1 MRSSIV
7 GTLIVI
13 FILSFF
19 LLVLADDGMWMPH
32 QMSELG
38 LETLGLKM
46 DPNDLYKKDGT
57 GLMSAVVSLGGGTGE
72 FVSKDGLILTN
83 HHVAFGALQRA
94 SDTEHNYIQNGFIAW
109 EREKE
114 IPAPGYIADV
124 LLGYEDVTA
133 KMTSVVKPNMSYR
146 QKYDALDK
154 IEKIL
159 VAAAEKAGKD
169 IRCRVASMYSG
180 NKYYL
185 FKFKR
190 LQDIRLVYAPPRDLG
205 NFGGEIDNWMWP
217 RHTCDFAF
225 LRAYV
230 SDENIGVEFNEDNV
244 PYHPKSIIKISL
256 EGVKD
261 GDFTFVMGYPGRTYR
276 NFTVQ
281 ELSNDLDRM
290 KQNIQ
295 SRKEI
300 IDFYEN
306 ASQNDNAVKIKY
318 ASKLKGLYN
327 GLKNYRGKLE
337 GMEKIN
343 LVQKKEAQQ
352 FQFNEWVNADS
363 KRQKKYGKILEQL
376 EKFTDKYQQFNQK
389 NQRLSQLTSSYYGS
403 TVLSQAYLIYRT
415 VQERQKPDME
425 RETNFQDRNF
435 ERLKLR
441 IKLAER
447 GYDFETDKAFFK
459 HQLKK
464 MFESPVSEVPAVFRD
479 LILKKSIKAH
489 DEYVDELFEKTKV
502 ADPEKRLQYVEMKPK
517 NLEKLNDPMIQLA
530 AALEKE
536 IEVLREERKSLS
548 QERLELKKIYM
559 DAVLKMKD
567 SKIAPDANS
576 TIRFTYGTVEGYRP
590 KDATYYRPLTS
601 LKGVIEKDTGEF
613 PFHVPDKLK
622 KLYQAKDFGRY
633 IDKRLNSVPACFL
646 NTTNVTGG
654 NSGSP
659 TLNARGEQV
668 GIIFD
673 MTYES
678 VIGDYYVIPELQR
691 TISVD
696 IRYVLFIT
704 DKFSGAKHLLSEMGL
719 LF

>member
-1 MRSSIV
+1 MRILISRM
-7 GTLIVI
+7 LIVI
-13 FILSFF
+13 FILSSC
-19 LLVLADDGMWMPH
+19 LSVSADDGMWMPH
-32 QMSELG
+32 QMSELDLKAFG
-38 LETLGLKM
+38 LQMNPT
-46 DPNDLYKKDGT
+46 DLYKKDGS

-83 HHVAFGALQRA
+83 HHVTFGALQRA
-94 SDTEHNYIQNGFIAW
+94 SDTEHDYIQNGFIAW
-109 EREKE
+109 DREQE

-133 KMTSVVKPNMSYR
+133 KMTTAIKPNMSYR

-154 IEKIL
+154 IEKKLI
-159 VAAAEKAGKD
+159 AAAEKAGKD
-169 IRCRVASMYSG
+169 IRCRIASMYSG

-190 LQDIRLVYAPPRDLG
+190 MQDIRIVYAPPRDLG

-230 SDENIGVEFNEDNV
+230 SKDNIGVEYNRDNV
-244 PYHPKSIIKISL
+244 PYQPKSIIKISL

-276 NFTVQ
+276 NYTLP
-281 ELSNDLDRM
+281 ELLNDLDRM
-290 KQNIQ
+290 KQGIQ

-300 IDFYEN
+300 IAFFED
-306 ASQNDNAVKIKY
+306 AGQDNKAVEIKY
-318 ASKLKGLYN
+318 ASKVKGLYN

-337 GMEKIN
+337 GMEKIS
-343 LVQKKEAQQ
+343 LVQKKKAQQ
-352 FQFNEWVNADS
+352 LQFTEWVNADP
-363 KRQKKYGKILEQL
+363 KRQNRYGSILEKVKIFM
-376 EKFTDKYQQFNQK
+376 EKYKQFNKK

-403 TVLSQAYLIYRT
+403 TVLSQAYLIYRA
-415 VQERQKPDME
+415 VQERQKPDLE
-425 RETNFQDRNF
+425 REPNFQDRNF
-435 ERLKLR
+435 ERLKLG

-447 GYDFETDKAFFK
+447 GYDLETDKAYFK

-464 MFESPVSEVPAVFRD
+464 MFESPISEVPAVFKD
-479 LILKKSIKAH
+479 IIFKKSMKAQ
-489 DEYVDELFEKTKV
+489 DEYVDELFAKTTV
-502 ADPEKRLQYVEMKPK
+502 ADPEKRLQYIEMSPGE
-517 NLEKLNDPMIQLA
+517 LEKLYDPMIQLSA
-530 AALEKE
+530 ELEKE
-536 IEVLREERKSLS
+536 IEVLREESKSLS
-548 QERLELKKIYM
+548 QERLELKKAYL

-567 SKIAPDANS
+567 SKIAPDANG
-576 TIRFTYGTVEGYRP
+576 TIRFTYGNVEGYRP
-590 KDATYYRPLTS
+590 RDATYYRPLTS

-613 PFHVPDKLK
+613 PFHVPGKLK
-622 KLYQAKDFGRY
+622 ELHLAKNFGRY
-633 IDKRLNSVPACFL
+633 TDKQLNSVPACFL

-659 TLNARGEQV
+659 TLNAKGEQV

-704 DKFSGAKHLLSEMGL
+704 DKFSGAKHLLAEMGL
-719 LF
+719 

>member
-1 MRSSIV
+1 MRSLIT
-7 GTLIVI
+7 GTLIAI
-13 FILSFF
+13 FILSFY
-19 LLVLADDGMWMPH
+19 LPVVADDGMWMPH
-32 QMSELG
+32 LMTELDLEALG
-38 LETLGLKM
+38 LQM
-46 DPNDLYKKDGT
+46 NPDDLYKKDGT

-94 SDTEHNYIQNGFIAW
+94 SDTEHDYIQHGFIAW
-109 EREKE
+109 DRANE
-114 IPAPGYIADV
+114 IPAQGYIADV
-124 LLGYEDVTA
+124 LLGYEDVTS
-133 KMTSVVKPNMSYR
+133 KMNSVIKLNMSFR

-154 IEKIL
+154 MEKKLI
-159 VAAAEKAGKD
+159 AKAEKAGKD
-169 IRCRVASMYSG
+169 IRGRIASMYSG

-225 LRAYV
+225 IRAYV
-230 SDENIGVEFNEDNV
+230 SKDNIGAEYSPDNV

-256 EGVKD
+256 DGVKD

-276 NFTVQ
+276 NFTLP
-281 ELSNDLDRM
+281 ELLHDLDRM
-290 KQNIQ
+290 KQGIQ
-295 SRKEI
+295 SRKDI
-300 IDFYEN
+300 ISFFEN
-306 ASQNDNAVKIKY
+306 ASQDNKAVEIKY

-327 GLKNYRGKLE
+327 GLKNYQGKLE
-337 GMEKIN
+337 GMQKIN

-352 FQFNEWVNADS
+352 LQFAQWVNDDP
-363 KRQKKYGKILEQL
+363 KRQKKYGSILEQIN
-376 EKFTDKYQQFNQK
+376 KFMEKYQQFNQK

-403 TVLSQAYLIYRT
+403 TILSQAYLIYRT

-425 RETNFQDRNF
+425 REPSFQDRNF
-435 ERLKLR
+435 DRLKSG

-447 GYDFETDKAFFK
+447 GYDLETDKAFFK

-464 MFESPVSEVPAVFRD
+464 IFESPISEVPAVFKD
-479 LILKKSIKAH
+479 IILKKSIKAQ
-489 DEYVDELFEKTKV
+489 DEYVDELFAKTTL
-502 ADPEKRLQYVEMKPK
+502 ADPEKRLQYIEMSPGE
-517 NLEKLNDPMIQLA
+517 LEKLNDPMNQLA
-530 AALEKE
+530 AELEKE
-536 IEVLREERKSLS
+536 TAVLREENKSLS
-548 QERLELKKIYM
+548 QEHIDLKKVYM
-559 DAVLKMKD
+559 QAILKMKD
-567 SKIAPDANS
+567 GKIAPDANG
-576 TIRFTYGTVEGYRP
+576 TIRFTYGNVEGYRP

-601 LKGVIEKDTGEF
+601 LNGVIEKDTGEF

-622 KLYQAKDFGRY
+622 ELHQAKNFGRY
-633 IDKRLNSVPACFL
+633 VDRQLNSVPVCFL

-659 TLNARGEQV
+659 TLNAKGEQV

-704 DKFSGAKHLLSEMGL
+704 DKFSGAKHLLIEMGL
-719 LF
+719 